1 MTNQRTLVLI
11 KPDGVARGLVAE
23 ILGRI
28 ETRGYK
34 IVALEMRTL
43 TRDLAEKHYAEHKG
57 RDFYE
62 PLVDFI
68 TSGPLVAAVIE
79 GPEVISAW
87 RAMQGATNPFE
98 AAPGTI
104 RADLATSNRLNLTHG
119 SDSPDSAQ
127 REIGLFFPNLTA

>member
-11 KPDGVARGLVAE
+11 KPDGVARGLVSE

-28 ETRGYK
+28 ESRGYK
-34 IVALEMRTL
+34 IVALELRTL
-43 TRDLAEKHYAEHKG
+43 TKELAEQHYAEHKG

-62 PLVDFI
+62 PLVTFI

-79 GPEVISAW
+79 GAEVITAW
-87 RAMQGATNPFE
+87 RAMRGATNPFE

-119 SDSPDSAQ
+119 SDSEESAK
-127 REIGLFFPNLTA
+127 REIGLFFPNLK

>member
-11 KPDGVARGLVAE
+11 KPDGVARGLVSE

-28 ETRGYK
+28 ESRGYK
-34 IVALEMRTL
+34 IVALELRTL
-43 TRDLAEKHYAEHKG
+43 TKELAEQHYAEHKG

-62 PLVDFI
+62 PLVTFI

-79 GPEVISAW
+79 GAEVISAW

-119 SDSPDSAQ
+119 SDSEESAK
-127 REIGLFFPNLTA
+127 REIGLFFPNLK

>member
-1 MTNQRTLVLI
+1 MTDQRTLVLI
-11 KPDGVARGLVAE
+11 KPDGVARGLVSE

-28 ETRGYK
+28 EKRGYK

-43 TRDLAEKHYAEHKG
+43 TRELAEKHYAEHKG

-62 PLVDFI
+62 PLVAFI

-79 GPEVISAW
+79 GPEVITAW

-119 SDSPDSAQ
+119 SDSEESAK
-127 REIGLFFPNLTA
+127 REIGLFFPSL

>member
-1 MTNQRTLVLI
+1 MTIQRTLVLI
-11 KPDGVARGLVAE
+11 KPDGVARGLVSE

-28 ETRGYK
+28 ESRGYK
-34 IVALEMRTL
+34 IVALDLRTL
-43 TRDLAEKHYAEHKG
+43 TKELAEQHYAEHKG

-62 PLVDFI
+62 PLVTFI

-79 GPEVISAW
+79 GAEVITAW

-98 AAPGTI
+98 AAPGTV

-119 SDSPDSAQ
+119 SDSEESAK
-127 REIGLFFPNLTA
+127 REIGLFFPNLK

>member
-11 KPDGVARGLVAE
+11 KPDGVARGLVSE

-28 ETRGYK
+28 ESRGYK
-34 IVALEMRTL
+34 IVALELRTL
-43 TRDLAEKHYAEHKG
+43 TKELAEQHYVEHKG

-62 PLVDFI
+62 PLVAFI

-79 GPEVISAW
+79 GAEVITAW

-119 SDSPDSAQ
+119 SDSEESAK
-127 REIGLFFPNLTA
+127 REIGLFFPNLK

>member
-1 MTNQRTLVLI
+1 MTDQRTLVLI
-11 KPDGVARGLVAE
+11 KPDGVARGLVSE

-43 TRDLAEKHYAEHKG
+43 TKEMAEKHYAEHKG

-62 PLVDFI
+62 PLVAFI

-79 GPEVISAW
+79 GPEVIAAW
-87 RAMQGATNPFE
+87 RSMQGATNPFE

-119 SDSPDSAQ
+119 SDSEESAK
-127 REIGLFFPNLTA
+127 REIGLFFPTL

>member
-11 KPDGVARGLVAE
+11 KPDGVARGLVSE

-28 ETRGYK
+28 ESRGYK
-34 IVALEMRTL
+34 IVALELRTL
-43 TRDLAEKHYAEHKG
+43 TKELAEQHYAEHKG

-62 PLVDFI
+62 PLVTFI

-79 GPEVISAW
+79 GAEVISAW

-119 SDSPDSAQ
+119 SDSAESAK
-127 REIGLFFPNLTA
+127 REIGLFFPNLK